1 MSVYSYSKFL
11 ELCLSRNTSPSSVAN
26 AVGVSKSLIS
36 RWKSG
41 GGVSDVTA
49 SKLADFFGLL
59 PFDLVETP
67 SDRSSIYASNNSVVL
82 SGNVGDN
89 NVNTPK
95 QASLEELPY
104 PFNGKALIYDLS
116 DQEQEMLRIFRMM
129 PMRKKHAAL
138 NSFYAIEDELIAEN
152 SKKLDDIIARSE
164 EKKAQ
169 TQRKSDSVT
178 RDDLER

>member
-1 MSVYSYSKFL
+1 MYFYSNFVHLCNQIGKTPSRVAE
-11 ELCLSRNTSPSSVAN
+11 EL
-26 AVGVSKSLIS
+26 GISKSAVS

-41 GGVSDVTA
+41 GGVTDSLA
-49 SKLADFFGLL
+49 LKLADYFGVTIEQLL
-59 PFDLVETP
+59 QQNQ
-67 SDRSSIYASNNSVVL
+67 SNQSISASNNSVVL